1 MPGRLGQNPIQL
13 VIRGKDKANAMVYS
27 EFPVEQLAR
36 LASSPFQVGF
46 ARQAIRMLEPS
57 EAIAYDATQEGLLMR
72 AHNEGVLG
80 GPAASLRDLYRDA
93 LVLRPPQVRYITLD
107 GRPYEPIMGLRVR
120 TVPCYWDDV
129 RADLASRETTLLE
142 EQATLRVCTLRA
154 EAPLRRLLGYAETL
168 AWLSEGMALH
178 WIWLDRYVPMGEPP
192 HTWAA

>member
-1 MPGRLGQNPIQL
+1 
-13 VIRGKDKANAMVYS
+13 MVYS
-27 EFPVEQLAR
+27 EFPVERMAR

-57 EAIAYDATQEGLLMR
+57 EAVAYDATQEGLLMR
-72 AHNEGVLG
+72 AHNEDVLA
-80 GPAASLRDLYRDA
+80 GPAATLRDVYRDA
-93 LVLRPPQVRYITLD
+93 LVLLPPQVRYIMLD
-107 GRPYEPIMGLRVR
+107 GRPYEPIMILRVR

-129 RADLASRETTLLE
+129 RADLVAREATLLE
-142 EQATLRVCTLRA
+142 EQTALRVCALRA